1 MNNIYKTVW
10 NAVRGQLVVVNETT
24 TSHSQANS
32 SKSGSEVGLSTRTFA
47 KKLLPCMIAGLLATP
62 LAYAYNPVIIDY
74 DEDTSGAIV
83 TGWGDTTV
91 QAGASLTNNLD
102 AWIPELTV
110 PNASLTINGKLT
122 NLGTVTG
129 DGVIKAQSVDN
140 QSSLIMGT
148 LEILNPMSGQVAL
161 TNTGDATIEDLK
173 LGVASATN
181 EGSLTINNAQFALSG
196 KITNK
201 ANAQKLALKNV
212 ALSGEIANEA
222 SSGVTVEGLNLTGK
236 GKVTGAGKVVA
247 TGAVDLATGTSIT
260 QDAFDATA
268 GVTNAG
274 TITVKTYKQTATS
287 GTLTNKGEAN
297 FTDVDGLGTI
307 TNEATGT
314 MNVTGKLDVK
324 KVATNAGSLTVG
336 TLNVNG
342 ADASFTN
349 NKTTT
354 ATTAG
359 GDGSYE
365 NGADGVLNVTD
376 VMTVKKGLNNA
387 GQVIVG
393 TMNVESGAV
402 TNTGS
407 KLEVTAMNVKGGTVT
422 NNATTGTRFGTLN
435 VTGGK
440 IDGTGS
446 VTVTGNITL
455 TQGTSVAQ
463 NNLTLNTLESD
474 GALNLTG
481 KLVANGKA
489 DFKANATGTIASA
502 DLIDMTHLGNM
513 VFNTVNNASDIYN
526 NGGKL
531 TIKDLQYAFS
541 VNNASGAT
549 LDMSAGDARMST
561 LRNEGI
567 MKLATATAVEI
578 DASGRIGGGV
588 AKPGV
593 MTSTGLVTA
602 DSFNVTA
609 TGKAMLHSLM
619 ADRLSVYNGELV
631 VEESLT
637 VKTFFGSHTKTKDL
651 KITESA
657 KFNGDNVISTGTA
670 DITNLVQAYSGTAN
684 LNVATLKGTGVIEGT
699 VVANGNL
706 TIDGAANYSGAG
718 SVDAKADLKVAGNML
733 MTGAVKGAGLTTVD
747 AGKTLKA
754 NGLTLNTTDIS
765 GTVESLGTSTIDN
778 LNMKAGATLKNAG
791 TMTIT
796 AKTAT
801 DGVTYQQE
809 GTNSRITFSD
819 GSWFTNSNINLF
831 GGVIDRTGVA
841 LGANNTYTVKADAF
855 TGPIPNGNITNA
867 SWKDGMSILKADTV
881 DTNNTIVLQKGGL
894 LEVKNLAL
902 TQGSGVGKTLT
913 LNGGAMET
921 SLDQFFNGLSSDA
934 LQWEAVDSNGR
945 IELTGA
951 SILGVNKVGDVVA
964 GIQDHIDFTSGD
976 LIFNDAGVSVN
987 AVADINNKIATLAG
1001 NQNISV
1007 HYTGSTDKVFTVD
1020 VANSIGNQNPGVK
1033 AIFDS
1038 SSLYARTDAD
1048 PTGKA
1053 IYVGGTAGSDGI
1065 ALQSGL
1071 GFQNVKLTDNVTIQ
1085 NGGEFALIGEE
1096 GNGYKALV
1104 GDVGGTVTTTGAGS
1118 KFVLGTLGRT
1128 NMKGKLGTATATEGG
1143 TVFAK
1148 GGDYQITTLEAT
1160 AGGKLETG
1168 ASNKTTVTNLSVKGA
1183 GSTLT
1188 NAGQLVA
1195 TSYADDANAVAVNK
1209 GSMSVTNATNVL
1221 GNLTNKTG
1229 ASLKV
1234 NGVLTVTGKL
1244 INEASSVTRAG
1255 ATGIEVG
1262 GLNVATN
1269 EAVDNSGLI
1278 KSLGANTITGGSA
1291 NAYKEGKYAFH
1302 NKQGAIADLSAGKT
1316 TIGEVT
1322 VTADAKAV
1330 PNQTVFYNEG
1340 TAKFADIHIAKRAV
1354 LENATK
1360 DSTLTGNVLTMH
1372 ELATFNNMGTA
1383 TFKTFNASG
1392 IVRNVGTIN
1401 TEDMIVSEF
1410 TNLSKLDDRH
1420 ATVVSK
1426 SLTLEERGAISN
1438 VKGALLDA
1446 SEAEVKLGS
1455 QAKVSNHGT
1464 MLARLMKLDAGSSV
1478 SNDGQ
1483 AEVKD
1488 LVVAEKADFINSKD
1502 SVATHKNVTING
1514 GKYLN
1519 EVGAKTTINEA
1530 LTITGGV
1537 FENHGDA
1544 TVLKNV
1550 ALSGTG
1556 EILQLGDQGSFTVT
1570 EDMSIADNAKFK
1582 MTSGKLAVTNSVD
1595 FKGGLM
1601 DFHGE
1606 TAPIEASLMMKGDL
1620 NGTLTV
1626 DQATV
1631 IVGKWAPVTTM
1642 SAKNTETLPTA
1653 SAVLKAEAAPLK
1665 LGATGKLAVG
1675 AGASTKAESMTGGS
1689 AWFGGDSLF
1698 VIDTSKM
1705 TTLANGGTAAL
1716 VGNGTGSL
1724 SVDQG
1729 AKLHVAELTGWG
1741 KYYVTKDF
1749 ADETLAQGSWDV
1761 NHTFSPEDDQ
1771 KKISI
1776 TQDKDGNVILMV
1788 GSDNIKDKLPEVAVS
1803 NIVNSVIGDAGIR
1816 DINDKGVI
1824 GFISKA
1830 IEDGKVDAKL
1840 QAKLI
1845 NEVTQIGATSG
1856 LVNQTMTLTDNLMNQ
1871 VDRHMS
1877 YEDIHFKNGR
1887 LQAWD
1892 GVRFWANALGQ
1903 KVDVKGADFSGGS
1916 ASYDADNTGFILCAD
1931 LLAQNGVRYG
1941 AAFGYQKS
1949 DLDSKG
1955 SLTSTKNKADA
1966 FSFTGYVARD
1976 FGQLNVIGSMG
1987 YTRVDAD
1994 VTQSMGRTLD
2004 HGDHTLDAT
2013 NDVFTVGFK
2022 SEMHL
2027 PLTKSL
2033 AFIPYVGLRAVTVLS
2048 SDETSKMGGKS
2059 AFNYSTDTLMQWQMP
2074 VGLTIQSVNETVSGW
2089 KTRGLFD
2096 FSVTPVFGDKSA
2108 DTTVTAV
2115 GVKGADSVTAD
2126 YADSVTSAVRVGLSA
2141 EKDQWSFGG
2150 DMSYMVGDM
2159 LDSNVT
2165 FGVNARY
2172 AF

>member
-140 QSSLIMGT
+140 QSSLTMGT

-260 QDAFDATA
+260 QDAFDAAA

-274 TITVKTYKQTATS
+274 TMTVKTYKQTAAS
-287 GTLTNKGEAN
+287 GTLTNKGTAN
-297 FTDVDGLGTI
+297 FTDVDGLGTV
-307 TNEATGT
+307 TNKANGTMKVTGT
-314 MNVTGKLDVK
+314 LDVK

-365 NGADGVLNVTD
+365 NGADGVLNVTG

-387 GQVIVG
+387 GQVTVG

-422 NNATTGTRFGTLN
+422 NNAGTGTIFGALN
-435 VTGGK
+435 VTAGK

-446 VTVTGNITL
+446 AEVTGATTL
-455 TQGTSVAQ
+455 AQGTSVAQ
-463 NNLTLNTLESD
+463 NNLTLNTLDSD
-474 GALNLTG
+474 ATLNLTG

-489 DFKANATGTIASA
+489 DFKANATGTVASA
-502 DLIDMTHLGNM
+502 DLKADMTHLGNM
-513 VFNTVNNASDIYN
+513 VFNGVNSASKIDN
-526 NGGKL
+526 NGGNL
-531 TIKDLQYAFS
+531 TIKGLTGTS
-541 VNNASGAT
+541 TVTNAKGAT
-549 LDMSAGDARMST
+549 LDMSAGDAKMT
-561 LRNEGI
+561 ALTGNGTT
-567 MKLATATAVEI
+567 KLGTATATGKIAN
-578 DASGRIGGGV
+578 AGQ
-588 AKPGV
+588 

-602 DSFNVTA
+602 GSFDQTE
-609 TGKAMLHSLM
+609 GKAGLHSLTVNGL
-619 ADRLSVYNGELV
+619 ANVTGGELATTETLTAQSMINKGIV
-631 VEESLT
+631 NAKDLT
-637 VKTFFGSHTKTKDL
+637 VSQSLQNDKTLT
-651 KITESA
+651 
-657 KFNGDNVISTGTA
+657 STGTA
-670 DITNLVQAYSGTAN
+670 DITNLVQSATGSAQ
-684 LNVATLKGTGVIEGT
+684 LNIATLKGTGTIANT

-706 TIDGAANYSGAG
+706 TIDGVANYSGAG

-1128 NMKGKLGTATATEGG
+1128 NMTGKLGTATATEGG

-1160 AGGKLETG
+1160 DGGKIETG
-1168 ASNKTTVTNLSVKGA
+1168 AANKTTVTTLTVTGA
-1183 GSTLT
+1183 NSTLT

-1195 TSYADDANAVAVNK
+1195 QSYTDDANTV
-1209 GSMSVTNATNVL
+1209 ATNSGTLTVTDATNLL
-1221 GNLTNKTG
+1221 GTTTNKTG
-1229 ASLKV
+1229 GVMKF
-1234 NGVLTVTGKL
+1234 NGALTVTGKL
-1244 INEASSVTRAG
+1244 INEASTLNGRASS
-1255 ATGIEVG
+1255 GIEVAS
-1262 GLNVATN
+1262 LNVVSN

-1278 KSLGANTITGGSA
+1278 KSLGENTISGGA
-1291 NAYKEGKYAFH
+1291 DNAFRQGKYAFH
-1302 NKQGAIADLSAGKT
+1302 NKKGGVADLSAGKT
-1316 TIGEVT
+1316 TIGET
-1322 VTADAKAV
+1322 VVGAAGGSAPKEV
-1330 PNQTVFYNEG
+1330 VFFNEG
-1340 TAKFADIHIAKRAV
+1340 QAKFADVELTNRAMLV
-1354 LENATK
+1354 NRNK
-1360 DSTLTGNVLTMH
+1360 DSVMEIGTLDMH
-1372 ELATFNNMGTA
+1372 ELSTLNNLGTLTA
-1383 TFKTFNASG
+1383 QTLNAHG
-1392 IVRNVGTIN
+1392 MVRNAGTIN
-1401 TEDMIVSEF
+1401 GGQINVANFSNLAKVADGQGMIVGEELNVAEGGNFSNAEGAMVDASKAEVNLATQSKFRNAGLMFARTMSLAENSSVENLGQLSIDDLEVSEGADH
-1410 TNLSKLDDRH
+1410 TNK
-1420 ATVVSK
+1420 
-1426 SLTLEERGAISN
+1426 
-1438 VKGALLDA
+1438 KGA
-1446 SEAEVKLGS
+1446 EAVH
-1455 QAKVSNHGT
+1455 N
-1464 MLARLMKLDAGSSV
+1464 
-1478 SNDGQ
+1478 
-1483 AEVKD
+1483 
-1488 LVVAEKADFINSKD
+1488 
-1502 SVATHKNVTING
+1502 NVTVSG

-1530 LTITGGV
+1530 LTVTGGI

-1544 TVLKNV
+1544 TVMKNV
-1550 ALSGTG
+1550 AISGKG
-1556 EILQLGDQGSFTVT
+1556 EVHQLGEAGSFTVT
-1570 EDMSIADNAKFK
+1570 EDMSIADNAKFI
-1582 MTSGKLAVTNSVD
+1582 MTSGKLAVTNGVD
-1595 FKGGLM
+1595 FKGGTI
-1601 DFHGE
+1601 DFLGQQQPE
-1606 TAPIEASLMMKGDL
+1606 LKQVEASLMLKGDIE
-1620 NGTLTV
+1620 GTLNIDTAKVTV
-1626 DQATV
+1626 GQWSDAT
-1631 IVGKWAPVTTM
+1631 T
-1642 SAKNTETLPTA
+1642 
-1653 SAVLKAEAAPLK
+1653 LKASDKLPEANSMLVADVAPLK
-1665 LGATGKLAVG
+1665 IGANGKLAVG
-1675 AGASTKAESMTGGS
+1675 SGAREKAETMTAGS

-1705 TTLANGGTAAL
+1705 TTLDKGGSAAL
-1716 VGNGTGSL
+1716 VGNGTGTL
-1724 SVDQG
+1724 AIDKG
-1729 AKLHVAELTGWG
+1729 AKLHVANVGWG
-1741 KYYVTKDF
+1741 DYYVTKDF
-1749 ADETLAQGSWDV
+1749 ADEVMAEGSWDL
-1761 NHTFSPEDDQ
+1761 NNTFSPNDPG
-1771 KKISI
+1771 KKLTI
-1776 TQDKDGNVILMV
+1776 TQDKDGNVLLTV
-1788 GSDNIKDKLPEVAVS
+1788 GSGDIADKLPDVGTDS
-1803 NIVNSVIGDAGIR
+1803 IINGVITDPALR
-1816 DINDKGVI
+1816 DPNDKGVI
-1824 GFISKA
+1824 GFISKVV
-1830 IEDGKVDAKL
+1830 EDGIVAAENQTDV
-1840 QAKLI
+1840 I
-1845 NEVTQIGATSG
+1845 NQVTQIGASG
-1856 LVNQTMTLTDNLMNQ
+1856 GVMVQNMTLVGNVMDQ

-1877 YEDIHFKNGR
+1877 YEDVHFASGK

-1892 GVRFWANALGQ
+1892 GARLWANALGQ
-1903 KVDVKGADFSGGS
+1903 KLDVSGADMSGSS
-1916 ASYDADNTGFILCAD
+1916 ASFDGENVGFIMGAD
-1931 LLAQNGVRYG
+1931 LMAQNGLRYG
-1941 AAFGYQKS
+1941 AAFGYQMGDMS
-1949 DLDSKG
+1949 STGHLV
-1955 SLTSTKNKADA
+1955 STKNESDA
-1966 FSFTGYVARD
+1966 YSLTGYLAKD
-1976 FGQLNVIGSMG
+1976 FGQFNVIGSLG
-1987 YTRVDAD
+1987 YTRVDSD
-1994 VTQSMGRTLD
+1994 VEQSLGFMD
-2004 HGDHTLDAT
+2004 HGKHTLDASADIIT
-2013 NDVFTVGFK
+2013 AGIK
-2022 SEMHL
+2022 GEMHIAMNDNV
-2027 PLTKSL
+2027 
-2033 AFIPYVGLRAVTVLS
+2033 AFVPYVGLRAVTVLS
-2048 SDETSKMGGKS
+2048 QDDTSKMGGKN
-2059 AFNYSTDTLMQWQMP
+2059 AFNYSTDTLTQWQMP
-2074 VGLTIQSVNETVSGW
+2074 IGFSVQGVNKTADGW
-2089 KTRGLFD
+2089 TGRGLFD
-2096 FSVTPVFGDKSA
+2096 VSVTPVFGDKSA
-2108 DTTVTAV
+2108 DTTVTAT
-2115 GVKGADSVTAD
+2115 GVKGADNVTAD
-2126 YADSVTSAVRVGLSA
+2126 FADSVTGAVRIGFSA
-2141 EKDQWSFGG
+2141 EKDNLSFGG
-2150 DMSYMVGDM
+2150 DLGVSVGDM
-2159 LDSNVT
+2159 RDSAIS
-2165 FGVNARY
+2165 FGLNARY
-2172 AF
+2172 RF